1 MAQFYSQ
8 AGHVPVHQ
16 VSSIWGLKPLSLKY
30 QYICQV
36 FVSKL
41 NYAWMIPVYLADME
55 ALNTKSNLMAILESL
70 SGSTDDDMDH
80 LESDHGEEL
89 PMETSQEMD
98 HASRRTVVDG
108 IPEVEL
114 MGNSSL
120 GTQLLSVEV
129 AFLLLYPGQVRLN
142 A

>member
-1 MAQFYSQ
+1 MFQL
-8 AGHVPVHQ
+8 
-16 VSSIWGLKPLSLKY
+16 I
-30 QYICQV
+30 
-36 FVSKL
+36 SKL
-41 NYAWMIPVYLADME
+41 NYPWMIPVYLADME
-55 ALNTKSNLMAILESL
+55 ALSTKSNRMAILESL

-98 HASRRTVVDG
+98 HASRMAVVDG

-114 MGNSSL
+114 MGKASL
-120 GTQLLSVEV
+120 GTQLLSVEA
-129 AFLLLYPGQVRLN
+129 AFHLPYPGQVRLN

>member
-1 MAQFYSQ
+1 MAQLRTIGAYRN
-8 AGHVPVHQ
+8 
-16 VSSIWGLKPLSLKY
+16 LSTNT
-30 QYICQV
+30 
-36 FVSKL
+36 FVRYCFAHSKL
-41 NYAWMIPVYLADME
+41 NYAWMIPIFLTDME

-98 HASRRTVVDG
+98 HASRMAVVDG

-114 MGNSSL
+114 MGKSSL
-120 GTQLLSVEV
+120 GTQLLSVEA
-129 AFLLLYPGQVRLN
+129 AFLLLYSGQVRLK

>member
-1 MAQFYSQ
+1 MFQL
-8 AGHVPVHQ
+8 
-16 VSSIWGLKPLSLKY
+16 I
-30 QYICQV
+30 
-36 FVSKL
+36 SKL

-55 ALNTKSNLMAILESL
+55 ALSTKSNRMAILESL

-98 HASRRTVVDG
+98 HASRMAVVDG

-114 MGNSSL
+114 MGKASL
-120 GTQLLSVEV
+120 GTQLLSYP
-129 AFLLLYPGQVRLN
+129 YPGQVRLN